1 MLVQEKNIKGFS
13 LLELIVVIVIVG
25 IVSATAYPNFS
36 KWKKEREVRQGAV
49 KIQSLIKNINAQIER
64 GTFAFVQ
71 VLITNTS
78 GTALEIE
85 SKGMTMQNLSTRMND
100 GTNSWVTSPDERCD
114 VTPPAATGDGPY
126 WDTDAS
132 DPGELENY
140 VYKLTLEDVTTDIS
154 EGSVCFSRHGKF
166 YHTGEDLKDGGV
178 RDFIYV
184 CRRDFDGDLCN
195 VEVGDSNTRLPPP
208 AGNANDD
215 YYKTV
220 NWTRFGNVT
229 ISKMKNEYGTDDKGN
244 KLFTGGT
251 WIDIPY
257 SDLSEDEDKDD

>member
-1 MLVQEKNIKGFS
+1 MLAQEKNIKGFN

-85 SKGMTMQNLSTRMND
+85 SKGMTMQSLATRMND
-100 GTNSWVTSPDERCD
+100 GLSSWNDDPGSRCD
-114 VTPPAATGDGPY
+114 QAAFDDY
-126 WDTDAS
+126 WDTDA
-132 DPGELENY
+132 DDAGDLKNF

-154 EGSVCFSRHGKF
+154 EGTVCFSRHGKF
-166 YHTGEDLKDGGV
+166 YHHGRDLLPA

-184 CRRDFDGDLCN
+184 CRRDFKGDLCN
-195 VEVGDSNTRLPPP
+195 VEVGDNNTRLPPP
-208 AGNANDD
+208 AGNTNDD
-215 YYKTV
+215 NYKTV
-220 NWTRFGNVT
+220 NWTRFGDVT
-229 ISKMKNEYGTDDKGN
+229 ISKMNNEYGTDDEGN

-257 SDLSEDEDKDD
+257 SDLTEDEDKDD